1 MFAFSTVNVK
11 VKEYAHRLAGAE
23 AKTFV
28 GITRQNSVRWLKK
41 MAQFVS
47 LMMTVRDRDSV
58 MIMITF
64 VKEILI
70 ADSF

>member
-1 MFAFSTVNVK
+1 M
-11 VKEYAHRLAGAE
+11 KEYVHRLAGAE

-28 GITRQNSVRWLKK
+28 GITRQKSVRLLKK

-70 ADSF
+70 ADSL